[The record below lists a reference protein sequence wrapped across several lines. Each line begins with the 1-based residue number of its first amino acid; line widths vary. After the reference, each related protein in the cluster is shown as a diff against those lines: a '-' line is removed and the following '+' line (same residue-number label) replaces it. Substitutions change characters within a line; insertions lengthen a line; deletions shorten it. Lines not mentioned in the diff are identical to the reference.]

1 MTEKIEKL
9 REVKANLAT
18 VLNEL
23 EVYIFTENIDVN
35 SVKSVDTQKTVVV
48 DEPKR

>member
-1 MTEKIEKL
+1 MTEKIKKL

-23 EVYIFTENIDVN
+23 EIYIFTEDIVIGL
-35 SVKSVDTQKTVVV
+35 VKSFDMQKSVAV
-48 DEPKR
+48 DEPKQ